1 MSSSIGQNISVTC
14 DGESLSRDGSGSEA
28 QQSHALAVIPRSI
41 PSTQRSSQ
49 PICNSSSNGT
59 DALFWPPGARHRCGT
74 QINMYKTPRHIKQ
87 KLKFKN
93 TVMKS
98 NDLHMKSYKCY
109 ENALSQKMLA
119 KIHFDRQKR
128 NLKIIGYDHSQVV
141 WHTGPRDTQVMAQ
154 LGPQHMKIQTI

>member
-1 MSSSIGQNISVTC
+1 MSSSIGQNISATC
-14 DGESLSRDGSGSEA
+14 DGESLSRDGSRSEA
-28 QQSHALAVIPRSI
+28 QQSRALAAPAAVLCSI

-59 DALFWPPGARHRCGT
+59 DALFRPPGARRRCGT
-74 QINMYKTPRHIKQ
+74 QINKYKTPRDIKQ

-98 NDLHMKSYKCY
+98 NDLHMNSDKCY

-141 WHTGPRDTQVMAQ
+141 WHTGPRDTQVIAQ
-154 LGPQHMKIQTI
+154 

>member
-1 MSSSIGQNISVTC
+1 MHVQQHRTEHKCHMWWRITQQRR
-14 DGESLSRDGSGSEA
+14 EREWGSA
-28 QQSHALAVIPRSI
+28 VKCLAAPAAVPCSI

-49 PICNSSSNGT
+49 PICNSSSYGT

-98 NDLHMKSYKCY
+98 NDLYMNTYKCY
-109 ENALSQKMLA
+109 ENALSQKILA

-128 NLKIIGYDHSQVV
+128 NLKINGYDHPQVV
-141 WHTGPRDTQVMAQ
+141 WHTGPRDTQVIAQ
-154 LGPQHMKIQTI
+154 